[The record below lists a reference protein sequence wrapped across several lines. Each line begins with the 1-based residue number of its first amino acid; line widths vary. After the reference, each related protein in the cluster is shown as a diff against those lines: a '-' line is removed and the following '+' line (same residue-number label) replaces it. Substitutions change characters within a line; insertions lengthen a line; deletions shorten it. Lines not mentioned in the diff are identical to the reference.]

1 MKRTVNHTLEQ
12 TIEAWG
18 AMVYRVAL
26 AYCGNAHDAS
36 DVFQNTF
43 LKRHL
48 HSGTFTD
55 ADHEKAW
62 LIRVAINCSN
72 SILRQRENRLAE
84 PLESPAAEAKAASDS
99 MQQFE
104 SESGTA
110 AQDVMLERA
119 LATLSPKQRAVVHLF
134 YYEGYSTTEIAKIIG
149 DAPATVRSHLH
160 RARKALRIELEDTQ

>member
-18 AMVYRVAL
+18 AMVYRIAL

-72 SILRQRENRLAE
+72 NILRQRENRLAE
-84 PLESPAAEAKAASDS
+84 PPQK
-99 MQQFE
+99 
-104 SESGTA
+104 
-110 AQDVMLERA
+110 
-119 LATLSPKQRAVVHLF
+119 PKQRQTRCSNSNRK
-134 YYEGYSTTEIAKIIG
+134 EKWQ
-149 DAPATVRSHLH
+149 R
-160 RARKALRIELEDTQ
+160 RA

>member
-1 MKRTVNHTLEQ
+1 MKRTVNRTLEQ

-48 HSGTFTD
+48 HSGTFAD

-72 SILRQRENRLAE
+72 DILRQRENRLAE

-99 MQQFE
+99 LQQFE
-104 SESGTA
+104 SEREMA
-110 AQDVMLERA
+110 AQGIMIERA
-119 LATLSPKQRAVVHLF
+119 LAALSPKQRAIVHLF
-134 YYEGYSTTEIAKIIG
+134 YYEGYSTTEIAEIIG
-149 DAPATVRSHLH
+149 DAPTTVRSHLH